1 MSAQPHASSS
11 GQRHGQHES
20 SGTKP
25 HHRSDK
31 ATKRMSST
39 SGATKED
46 AKMIGQWRIGRTIGK
61 GSSGRVKIAKHS
73 ITGKYAAIKIVPKG
87 LILNSR
93 MSMSEAGAR
102 ADKVL
107 LGIEREIVIMKLIDH
122 PNVLNLYDVWETS
135 GELYLIMEYVPGGEL
150 FDYLVKQGRLPETEA
165 LHYFQQ
171 IIHAVDYCHRFN
183 ICHRDL
189 KPENL
194 LLDKEKNIKVADFG
208 MAAWEAS
215 EKMLETSCGSPH
227 YASPEIVAGQAYHG
241 SSSDIWSCGIIL
253 FALITGRLPFDDDN
267 IRVLL
272 LKVKTG
278 IFEMSDDVQG
288 PVRDLLFRMLEKD
301 PKKRITVSDARGQE
315 WFTSQPVREIPGR
328 PLVSPPSLDEVERPV
343 NSEAEIDPDILG
355 NLKTLWHGAPD
366 EAIIEALMSKEKT
379 WEKAIY
385 HLLIKYRTRHLENYN
400 LDEDEIAAAMQKKL
414 DKKKREAAAANG
426 KMQNGRL
433 ALQETS
439 HARSSQNSS
448 SPPPS
453 RPQAPTPT
461 KAQGINVKKDM
472 GPTVSER
479 MAKLN
484 LPTRQAPQGPRPAL
498 SPRPSQ
504 RSQPS
509 TPASEYPPMLAPV
522 ISVQQPSPNVQR
534 TENNSPNGTTE
545 RPLSPINAPQIDNPA
560 VQRFFDEV
568 AQQLNTMSVRS
579 SVASE
584 TLTAGYGANVT
595 NMMADFGINFN
606 FDTSSRS
613 ADNSQFADA
622 DDDQSDFMAL
632 HSPGLAA
639 NSDTYSLAS
648 GIGLGLGD
656 NVGGRDSRRTSMLS
670 NASVPYASSSVSRG
684 TRIPSNGE
692 ERLTSPMPPTISEF
706 APRRAAPAP
715 PTNAANP
722 TANPARPRME
732 RVPPPRLDLS
742 TRQSDTQEE
751 RLLPRDSSYVV
762 IDAEDAREG
771 WESSQSSRGSMGSK
785 WGDPTKLMRRKKSTV
800 TQIEA
805 IPFHPDLSGG
815 LHSATSA
822 YSSTPVTLSPKRS
835 WFQNLFNFK
844 PQPFT
849 LWSYESISTTANT
862 IQRELTNYGVRIAVE
877 RTKDQTILRCRV
889 NDMRDQRG
897 NVIFSK
903 PVMFKVE
910 ILKAASTPSRY
921 TSGVIMTLVKG
932 AQSSFRDV
940 CDRLRQNYRLDQ
952 AIAHPSTPASTAVSF
967 ATNHSAG
974 HKTPVPSSA
983 GSSGARFM

>member
-1 MSAQPHASSS
+1 M
-11 GQRHGQHES
+11 R
-20 SGTKP
+20 
-25 HHRSDK
+25 
-31 ATKRMSST
+31 
-39 SGATKED
+39 
-46 AKMIGQWRIGRTIGK
+46 
-61 GSSGRVKIAKHS
+61 
-73 ITGKYAAIKIVPKG
+73 
-87 LILNSR
+87 
-93 MSMSEAGAR
+93 
-102 ADKVL
+102 
-107 LGIEREIVIMKLIDH
+107 
-122 PNVLNLYDVWETS
+122 
-135 GELYLIMEYVPGGEL
+135 
-150 FDYLVKQGRLPETEA
+150 
-165 LHYFQQ
+165 
-171 IIHAVDYCHRFN
+171 
-183 ICHRDL
+183 
-189 KPENL
+189 
-194 LLDKEKNIKVADFG
+194 
-208 MAAWEAS
+208 
-215 EKMLETSCGSPH
+215 
-227 YASPEIVAGQAYHG
+227 
-241 SSSDIWSCGIIL
+241 
-253 FALITGRLPFDDDN
+253 
-267 IRVLL
+267 
-272 LKVKTG
+272 
-278 IFEMSDDVQG
+278 
-288 PVRDLLFRMLEKD
+288 
-301 PKKRITVSDARGQE
+301 
-315 WFTSQPVREIPGR
+315 
-328 PLVSPPSLDEVERPV
+328 
-343 NSEAEIDPDILG
+343 
-355 NLKTLWHGAPD
+355 
-366 EAIIEALMSKEKT
+366 KT

-385 HLLIKYRTRHLENYN
+385 HLLIKYRNRHLENYN

-414 DKKKREAAAANG
+414 DKKKREAAASNS
-426 KMQNGRL
+426 KVQNNRL

-461 KAQGINVKKDM
+461 KAQGVKNDM

-522 ISVQQPSPNVQR
+522 ISVQQPSPNVLR
-534 TENNSPNGTTE
+534 AENNSPKGTSE

-584 TLTAGYGANVT
+584 TMTAGYGANVS

-622 DDDQSDFMAL
+622 DDDESDIMAL
-632 HSPGLAA
+632 HSPALAA

-656 NVGGRDSRRTSMLS
+656 NAGGRDSRRTSMLS
-670 NASVPYASSSVSRG
+670 NASVPYASSTVSRG

-692 ERLTSPMPPTISEF
+692 ERLTSPMPSTISEF

-715 PTNAANP
+715 PPATAA
-722 TANPARPRME
+722 TATATRPRME

-742 TRQSDTQEE
+742 TRQSVAQEE

-785 WGDPTKLMRRKKSTV
+785 WADPTKLMRRKKSTV

-822 YSSTPVTLSPKRS
+822 YSATPGTPSPKRS

-862 IQRELTNYGVRIAVE
+862 VQRELTNYGVRIAVE
-877 RTKDQTILRCRV
+877 RLKDQTILRCKV
-889 NDMRDQRG
+889 NDMRGMYQTVWARRNFADQCDIQINEETSSLANQSCSR
-897 NVIFSK
+897 
-903 PVMFKVE
+903 
-910 ILKAASTPSRY
+910 LKS
-921 TSGVIMTLVKG
+921 
-932 AQSSFRDV
+932 
-940 CDRLRQNYRLDQ
+940 
-952 AIAHPSTPASTAVSF
+952 
-967 ATNHSAG
+967 
-974 HKTPVPSSA
+974 
-983 GSSGARFM
+983 

>member
-1 MSAQPHASSS
+1 MSAQPQASSS
-11 GQRHGQHES
+11 GRRHGQPEP

-25 HHRSDK
+25 QHRSDK

-39 SGATKED
+39 SAATKED

-93 MSMSEAGAR
+93 MSMSQAGAR

-150 FDYLVKQGRLPETEA
+150 FDYLVKRGRLPETEA

-194 LLDKEKNIKVADFG
+194 LLDKDKNIKVADFG

-241 SSSDIWSCGIIL
+241 SCSDIWSCGIIL

-278 IFEMSDDVQG
+278 IFDMPDEVQG
-288 PVRDLLFRMLEKD
+288 HVRDLLFRMLEKD
-301 PKKRITVSDARGQE
+301 PKKRIT
-315 WFTSQPVREIPGR
+315 PVREIPGR

-366 EAIIEALMSKEKT
+366 EAIIEALLSKEKT

-400 LDEDEIAAAMQKKL
+400 LDEDEIAAAVQKKL
-414 DKKKREAAAANG
+414 DKKKREAAASGSKA
-426 KMQNGRL
+426 QNGRL

-461 KAQGINVKKDM
+461 KAQGIAAKNDM

-484 LPTRQAPQGPRPAL
+484 LPTRQAPHGPRPSL

-509 TPASEYPPMLAPV
+509 TPVTENPPMLAPV
-522 ISVQQPSPNVQR
+522 ISVQQPSPNVLR
-534 TENNSPNGTTE
+534 TENNSPNAGNAE

-584 TLTAGYGANVT
+584 TLTAGYGGNHVT
-595 NMMADFGINFN
+595 NMMSDFGINFN

-622 DDDQSDFMAL
+622 DDDESDIMAL
-632 HSPGLAA
+632 HSPALAA

-656 NVGGRDSRRTSMLS
+656 NGTGRDSRRTSMLS
-670 NASVPYASSSVSRG
+670 NASVPYASSTVSRG

-692 ERLTSPMPPTISEF
+692 ERLTSPVPTAVSEF

-715 PTNAANP
+715 PQANAVNSA
-722 TANPARPRME
+722 PATRPRME
-732 RVPPPRLDLS
+732 RVPPPRLDFS
-742 TRQSDTQEE
+742 TAQNEAQEE

-771 WESSQSSRGSMGSK
+771 WESSQSSRGSMTSK
-785 WGDPTKLMRRKKSTV
+785 WADPSKLMRRKKSTV

-815 LHSATSA
+815 LHSATSG
-822 YSSTPVTLSPKRS
+822 YSTSATPSPKRS

-849 LWSYESISTTANT
+849 LWSYESISTTAST

-877 RTKDQTILRCRV
+877 RLKDQTILRCKV

-897 NVIFSK
+897 NIIFGK

-921 TSGVIMTLVKG
+921 SSGVIMTLVKG
-932 AQSSFRDV
+932 AQSSFR
-940 CDRLRQNYRLDQ
+940 
-952 AIAHPSTPASTAVSF
+952 
-967 ATNHSAG
+967 G
-974 HKTPVPSSA
+974 K
-983 GSSGARFM
+983 